1 MRYFTIAE
9 LCESEKAKALKI
21 DNTPSAE
28 VIENLSALICNTLD
42 PVRVLWGSPIGTNSG
57 FRCKALNIA
66 VKGSKTSQHMKG
78 EASDIT
84 TRNRES
90 NIRLFNM
97 IKNSNIPFD
106 QLILENG
113 GQWIHIS
120 YSRKKNRREVK
131 ELTQK

>member
-1 MRYFTIAE
+1 MKYFTILE

-21 DNTPSAE
+21 DNTPSP
-28 VIENLSALICNTLD
+28 VIIENLSALICNTLD
-42 PVRVLWGSPIGTNSG
+42 PVRILWGSPIGVNSG
-57 FRCKALNIA
+57 FRCLALNKA
-66 VKGSKTSQHMKG
+66 VNGSKTSQHMKG
-78 EASDIT
+78 EAADIT

-113 GQWIHIS
+113 GQWIHMS
-120 YSRKKNRREVK
+120 FSRKKNRREVK

>member
-42 PVRVLWGSPIGTNSG
+42 PVLVLWGSPICTNSG
-57 FRCKALNIA
+57 FRCKELNIA
-66 VKGSKTSQHMKG
+66 VNGSKTSQHMKG

-120 YSRKKNRREVK
+120 FSRKKNRREVK

>member
-42 PVRVLWGSPIGTNSG
+42 PVRVLWGSPIGANSG

-66 VKGSKTSQHMKG
+66 VNGSKTSQHMKG

-120 YSRKKNRREVK
+120 FSRKKNRREVK